1 MIADELIL
9 FRLFGF
15 LPVSV
20 FSIVDIA
27 IVAFIFYRL
36 LNLIRGTPAAQM
48 LVGLFLLVTIALAAH
63 WQELTATS
71 YLLTQ
76 VQSIL
81 IILLVIVFQPELR
94 RMLLVLGQSRLL
106 RWFYRTE
113 PSRVI
118 DEIANGAEQLSQKG
132 YGALIVIG
140 REAGLQSVI
149 ESGVPLDA
157 KVSADLLTTIFTPR
171 SPLHDQAVV
180 VLGETLVAARC
191 TLPLAD
197 KVADQRLG
205 TRHRAALGLSQET
218 DAITVV
224 VSEESRAISLTA
236 GGGLYRGLDTRELK
250 RRLTELMSVRGQS
263 SVRPDELAIEP

>member
-1 MIADELIL
+1 M
-9 FRLFGF
+9 
-15 LPVSV
+15 
-20 FSIVDIA
+20 
-27 IVAFIFYRL
+27 
-36 LNLIRGTPAAQM
+36 
-48 LVGLFLLVTIALAAH
+48 TIALAAH

-236 GGGLYRGLDTRELK
+236 G
-250 RRLTELMSVRGQS
+250 RRLVPGPRHERAQAPSDRADVCPGTIL
-263 SVRPDELAIEP
+263 RPPGRAGDRTLILPAVPLPSPGLTTSGSGIGYNLYSLF